1 MFEVG
6 DVVIYSEHGLCK
18 IDDICERDLFGETRL
33 YYVLHPLAETTL
45 KISTPVDGKKKKIQR
60 TMDRKEAEKLL
71 GVFGSP
77 GIEWVDDPKQRARA
91 YQSLVQSGDR
101 KRIAEVANAL
111 MDKKLNTSR
120 ASGVSSIRT
129 MVELGEGLRQPIPEF
144 DVDNNFALC
153 GGCVPVR
160 TPQGRLLGYAQSSG
174 MRHEQDHQLII
185 DALSEYLGIEV
196 PSLLK

>member
-1 MFEVG
+1 MKLH
-6 DVVIYSEHGLCK
+6 DYKAAWL
-18 IDDICERDLFGETRL
+18 DILRAQD
-33 YYVLHPLAETTL
+33 
-45 KISTPVDGKKKKIQR
+45 
-60 TMDRKEAEKLL
+60 EKLRMEAL
-71 GVFGSP
+71 TAEDALQIGLIMVRLAKEKYGQPVS
-77 GIEWVDDPKQRARA
+77 V
-91 YQSLVQSGDR
+91 
-101 KRIAEVANAL
+101 RIITNGHATFEYYMEGTDSYNRWW

-144 DVDNNFALC
+144 DVGNNFALC